1 MAGGA
6 DRYVADLATRLVDRG
21 HVVDVVCPKASP
33 LLKSCELRDGVT
45 VNRFK
50 NFHGPF
56 WFNWL
61 AENLMALFILAKL
74 NRRGEEMVVVLCHS
88 FLWPAV
94 WLFRKQT
101 LFSFHG
107 PWAEEYRSS
116 QKAVPRSKGLQRLDQ
131 AIASFMQ
138 SIEHSALDGCREVLV
153 VSEFSRRMLP
163 NWHPGFHRS
172 VVVVGAGVSLETF
185 QIVKDRTQM
194 REVLGIEQGDFLL
207 LTVRRLAPRMGLMT
221 LVEAMRRAVE
231 IEPRLKLTIAGKG
244 VLESAL
250 REQITK
256 LGLEK
261 QIRLFGYV
269 PESQLPALYSAADC
283 SVIPSTE
290 LEGFGL
296 SALESLACG
305 TAVIASDLGGLPEIL
320 EPLSP
325 TLLITPGSAQELSEK
340 LVNIARGDEPL
351 PSSKACRDYV
361 EMRFNWG
368 NTVRGFEKAARRMG

>member
-1 MAGGA
+1 
-6 DRYVADLATRLVDRG
+6 
-21 HVVDVVCPKASP
+21 
-33 LLKSCELRDGVT
+33 
-45 VNRFK
+45 
-50 NFHGPF
+50 
-56 WFNWL
+56 
-61 AENLMALFILAKL
+61 
-74 NRRGEEMVVVLCHS
+74 
-88 FLWPAV
+88 
-94 WLFRKQT
+94 
-101 LFSFHG
+101 
-107 PWAEEYRSS
+107 
-116 QKAVPRSKGLQRLDQ
+116 
-131 AIASFMQ
+131 MQ

-185 QIVKDRTQM
+185 QIVTDRTQM
-194 REVLGIEQGDFLL
+194 RGVLGIEQGDFLL

-244 VLESAL
+244 VLESVL

-256 LGLEK
+256 LGLET

-325 TLLITPGSAQELSEK
+325 TLLIAPGSAQELSEK

-368 NTVRGFEKAARRMG
+368 NTVRGFENAARRMG